1 MLAAELAAITVRA
14 FSFEHTSNQR
24 TVSSFVNCGPSPAI
38 WCAMADE
45 LSNDTAHK
53 LHAALYHEWPSKD
66 GFFLTEYRDALKR
79 WFTTLSPSDKM
90 ATKAARAAF
99 DRGDDP
105 GASKAAAGL
114 PAAPVCPL
122 L

>member
-1 MLAAELAAITVRA
+1 
-14 FSFEHTSNQR
+14 
-24 TVSSFVNCGPSPAI
+24 
-38 WCAMADE
+38 MADE
-45 LSNDTAHK
+45 LSNDAAHK